1 LVSRQYPQGNS
12 DRNGFS
18 RGHQAPQ
25 EHHSGQIHQALAT
38 AMTRGRWVIVSGCAY
53 EIVALVTDRV
63 PTITAIVKMSGRFRY
78 GRLILWLW
86 LGFIVDHFI
95 EREAVAI
102 VDAMP

>member
-1 LVSRQYPQGNS
+1 
-12 DRNGFS
+12 
-18 RGHQAPQ
+18 
-25 EHHSGQIHQALAT
+25 
-38 AMTRGRWVIVSGCAY
+38 MTPGRYTIAAGCVY

-95 EREAVAI
+95 EREIAA
-102 VDAMP
+102 